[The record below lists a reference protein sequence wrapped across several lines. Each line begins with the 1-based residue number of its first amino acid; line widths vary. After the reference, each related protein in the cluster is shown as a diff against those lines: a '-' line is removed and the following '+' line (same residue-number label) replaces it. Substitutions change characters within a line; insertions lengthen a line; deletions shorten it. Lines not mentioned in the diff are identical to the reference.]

1 MCVAAILAAGC
12 GRGGTFEITD
22 VRERADAGPPAPEL
36 SLTERLRPDRKG
48 PHGDPHAGLARDAG
62 PAPGDAPAW
71 TWTTPDGWTDL
82 GPGPMRVTAWR
93 VDDATECSLSTLSGT
108 GGGLAANVN
117 RWRKQMSLPP
127 ESDTAIASLPRLH
140 VLGRDAVRVELDGT
154 FVGMGGGPNVPNA
167 RLVGLVV
174 ELPAGVLFLKMTGPA
189 ATVNAQT
196 PSFLALAAS
205 LAATPASE
213 LASDAD
219 RTAPEFDPTLV
230 PFRWTIPPEWVR
242 QGPRPM
248 RLGTFA
254 SKSAPGTEIYVVL
267 MRGKAGGTRM
277 NVDRWRGQMGAAP
290 LSDAEFDALPRS
302 TVLGS
307 PATLLVTDGT
317 YEDGMAASPAAA
329 MGASDGAAAGA
340 ERLMAL
346 AIERPSDMVFVKM
359 KGPVAEVR
367 AEEARFKAF
376 CASFHE

>member
-1 MCVAAILAAGC
+1 MSV
-12 GRGGTFEITD
+12 
-22 VRERADAGPPAPEL
+22 
-36 SLTERLRPDRKG
+36 TERLRPDRKG

-62 PAPGDAPAW
+62 VAPGDASAW
-71 TWTTPDGWTDL
+71 TWTTPEGWTEL

-127 ESDTAIASLPRLH
+127 EADAAIASLPRLR

-154 FVGMGGGPNVPNA
+154 YVGMGGGSGVPNA
-167 RLVGLVV
+167 KLVGLVV
-174 ELPAGVLFLKMTGPA
+174 ELPAAVLFLKMTGPA
-189 ATVNAQT
+189 ATVSAQT
-196 PSFLALAAS
+196 PRFLALAAS
-205 LAATPASE
+205 LAATPAAT
-213 LASDAD
+213 LVLGPATDAD
-219 RTAPEFDPTLV
+219 HGAPEFDPTLV
-230 PFRWTIPPEWVR
+230 PFGWTIPSEWVR

-248 RLGTFA
+248 RLGTFV

-290 LSDAEFDALPRS
+290 LTDAEFDALPRS

-317 YEDGMAASPAAA
+317 YEDGMAASPTAA

-359 KGPVAEVR
+359 KGPIAEVR